1 MKTTK
6 VESLFRK
13 LKDSIPKAETE
24 LCYRNTFEL
33 LIAVILSAQATDISV
48 NKVTPE
54 LFAAFPTPQEMCGA
68 GAEKVLSYIKSIGL
82 APTKSKNIV
91 KTCAQLV
98 ENHATQVP
106 QNREQLEALAGVGRK
121 TANVILN
128 TAFGQPVIAVDTH
141 IFRISNRTGLAP
153 GDTVLQVEENLMK
166 AAPEKWK
173 KDAHHLL
180 ILHGRYVCKSRKP
193 DCEHCAIVKE
203 CEHPDKTFP

>member
-1 MKTTK
+1 MKNTK

-13 LKDSIPKAETE
+13 LSNSIPKAETE
-24 LCYRNTFEL
+24 LFYRNTFEL

-48 NKVTPE
+48 NKVTPK
-54 LFAAFPTPQEMCGA
+54 LFAAFPTPEKMYEA
-68 GAEKVLSYIKSIGL
+68 GAEKVLSYIRSIGL

-91 KTCAQLV
+91 TACAQLI
-98 ENHATQVP
+98 ENHASKVP
-106 QNREQLEALAGVGRK
+106 GSREQLESLAGVGRK

-153 GDTVLQVEENLMK
+153 GNTVLQVEENLMK
-166 AAPEKWK
+166 AVPEKWK

-180 ILHGRYVCKSRKP
+180 ILHGRYVCKSRNP
-193 DCEHCAIVKE
+193 DCECCVIFKE
-203 CEHPDKTFP
+203 CKKTD

>member
-1 MKTTK
+1 MKNTK

-13 LKDSIPKAETE
+13 LSNSIPKAETE
-24 LCYRNTFEL
+24 LFYRNTFEL

-48 NKVTPE
+48 NKVTPK
-54 LFAAFPTPQEMCGA
+54 LFAAFPTPEKMYEA
-68 GAEKVLSYIKSIGL
+68 GAEKVLSYIRSIGL

-91 KTCAQLV
+91 TACAQLI
-98 ENHATQVP
+98 ENHASKVP
-106 QNREQLEALAGVGRK
+106 GSREQLEALAGVGRK

-153 GDTVLQVEENLMK
+153 GNTVLQVEENLMK
-166 AAPEKWK
+166 AVPEKWK

-180 ILHGRYVCKSRKP
+180 ILHGRYVCKSRNP
-193 DCEHCAIVKE
+193 NCECCVIFKE
-203 CEHPDKTFP
+203 CKKTD

>member
-1 MKTTK
+1 MKNTK

-13 LKDSIPKAETE
+13 LSNSIPKAETE
-24 LCYRNTFEL
+24 LFYRNTFEL

-48 NKVTPE
+48 NKVTPK
-54 LFAAFPTPQEMCGA
+54 LFAAFPTPEKMYEA
-68 GAEKVLSYIKSIGL
+68 GAEKVLSYIRSIGL

-91 KTCAQLV
+91 TACAQLI
-98 ENHATQVP
+98 ENHASQVP
-106 QNREQLEALAGVGRK
+106 GSREQLEALAGVGRK

-153 GDTVLQVEENLMK
+153 GNTVLQVEENLMK
-166 AAPEKWK
+166 AVPEKWK

-180 ILHGRYVCKSRKP
+180 ILHGRYVCKSRNP
-193 DCEHCAIVKE
+193 DCECCVIFKE
-203 CEHPDKTFP
+203 CKKTD

>member
-1 MKTTK
+1 MKTIK
-6 VESLFRK
+6 IERFFRK
-13 LKDSIPKAETE
+13 LSDSIPKAETE

-54 LFAAFPTPQEMCGA
+54 LFAAFPTPEEMHEA
-68 GAEKVLSYIKSIGL
+68 GSEKVLSYIRSIGL

-91 KTCAQLV
+91 RTCAQLV
-98 ENHATQVP
+98 ENHAAHVP

-128 TAFGQPVIAVDTH
+128 TAFGHPVIAVDTH

-153 GDTVLQVEENLMK
+153 GNTVLQVEGNLMK
-166 AAPEKWK
+166 AVPEKWK

-193 DCEHCAIVKE
+193 DCEHCVIIQE
-203 CEHPDKTFP
+203 CEHPDKTVP

>member
-6 VESLFRK
+6 VEILFRK

-24 LCYRNTFEL
+24 LFYRNTFEL

-48 NKVTPE
+48 NKVTPK
-54 LFAAFPTPQEMCGA
+54 LFAAFPTPEKMYEA
-68 GAEKVLSYIKSIGL
+68 GAEKVLSYIRSIGL

-91 KTCAQLV
+91 TACAQLI
-98 ENHATQVP
+98 ENHASKVP
-106 QNREQLEALAGVGRK
+106 GSREQLEALAGVGRK

-153 GDTVLQVEENLMK
+153 GNTVLQVEENLMK
-166 AAPEKWK
+166 AVPEKWK

-180 ILHGRYVCKSRKP
+180 ILHGRYVCKSRNP
-193 DCEHCAIVKE
+193 DCECCVIFKE
-203 CEHPDKTFP
+203 CKKTD

>member
-1 MKTTK
+1 MKNTK

-13 LKDSIPKAETE
+13 LSNSIPKAETE
-24 LCYRNTFEL
+24 LFYRNTFEL

-48 NKVTPE
+48 NKVTPK
-54 LFAAFPTPQEMCGA
+54 LFAAFPTPEKMYEA
-68 GAEKVLSYIKSIGL
+68 GAEKVLSYIRSIGL

-91 KTCAQLV
+91 TACAQLI
-98 ENHATQVP
+98 ENHASKVP
-106 QNREQLEALAGVGRK
+106 GSREQLEALAGVGRK

-166 AAPEKWK
+166 AVPEKWK

-180 ILHGRYVCKSRKP
+180 ILHGRYVCKSRNP
-193 DCEHCAIVKE
+193 DCEHCVIFNE
-203 CEHPDKTFP
+203 CGHSNKSVP

>member
-1 MKTTK
+1 MKNTK

-13 LKDSIPKAETE
+13 LSNSIPKAETE
-24 LCYRNTFEL
+24 LFYRNTFEL

-48 NKVTPE
+48 NKVTPK
-54 LFAAFPTPQEMCGA
+54 LFAAFPTPEKMYEA
-68 GAEKVLSYIKSIGL
+68 GAEKVLSYIRSIGL

-91 KTCAQLV
+91 TSCAQLI
-98 ENHATQVP
+98 ENHASKVP
-106 QNREQLEALAGVGRK
+106 GSREQLEALAGVGRK

-153 GDTVLQVEENLMK
+153 GNTVLQVEENLMK
-166 AAPEKWK
+166 AVPEKWK

-180 ILHGRYVCKSRKP
+180 ILHGRYVCKSRNP
-193 DCEHCAIVKE
+193 DCECCVIFKE
-203 CEHPDKTFP
+203 CKKTD

>member
-1 MKTTK
+1 MKNTK

-13 LKDSIPKAETE
+13 LSNSIPKAETE
-24 LCYRNTFEL
+24 LFYRNTFEL

-48 NKVTPE
+48 NKVTPK
-54 LFAAFPTPQEMCGA
+54 LFAAFPTPEKMYEA
-68 GAEKVLSYIKSIGL
+68 GAEKVLSYIRSIGL

-91 KTCAQLV
+91 TACAQLI
-98 ENHATQVP
+98 ENHASKVP
-106 QNREQLEALAGVGRK
+106 GSREQLEALAGVGRK

-153 GDTVLQVEENLMK
+153 GNTVLQVEENLMK
-166 AAPEKWK
+166 AVPEKWK

-180 ILHGRYVCKSRKP
+180 ILHGRYVCKSRNP
-193 DCEHCAIVKE
+193 DCECCVIFKE
-203 CEHPDKTFP
+203 CKKTD

>member
-98 ENHATQVP
+98 ENHAAQVP

-166 AAPEKWK
+166 SVPEKWK

-193 DCEHCAIVKE
+193 DCEDCAIVKE

>member
-1 MKTTK
+1 MKNTK

-13 LKDSIPKAETE
+13 LSNSIPKAETE
-24 LCYRNTFEL
+24 LFYRNTFEL

-48 NKVTPE
+48 NKVTPK
-54 LFAAFPTPQEMCGA
+54 LFAAYPTPEKMYEA
-68 GAEKVLSYIKSIGL
+68 GAEKVLSYIRCIGL

-91 KTCAQLV
+91 TACAQLI
-98 ENHATQVP
+98 ENHASKVP
-106 QNREQLEALAGVGRK
+106 GSREQLEALAGVGRK

-153 GDTVLQVEENLMK
+153 GNTVLQVEENLMK
-166 AAPEKWK
+166 AVPEKWK

-180 ILHGRYVCKSRKP
+180 ILHGRYVCKSRNP
-193 DCEHCAIVKE
+193 DCECCVIFKE
-203 CEHPDKTFP
+203 CKKTA

>member
-1 MKTTK
+1 MKNTK

-13 LKDSIPKAETE
+13 LSNSIPKAETE
-24 LCYRNTFEL
+24 LFYRNTFEL

-48 NKVTPE
+48 NKVTPK
-54 LFAAFPTPQEMCGA
+54 LFAAFRTPEKMYEA
-68 GAEKVLSYIKSIGL
+68 GAEKVLSYIRSIGL

-91 KTCAQLV
+91 TACAQLI
-98 ENHATQVP
+98 ENHASKVP
-106 QNREQLEALAGVGRK
+106 GSREQLEALAGVGRK

-153 GDTVLQVEENLMK
+153 GNTVLQVEENLMK
-166 AAPEKWK
+166 AVPEKWK

-180 ILHGRYVCKSRKP
+180 ILHGRYVCKSRNP
-193 DCEHCAIVKE
+193 DCECCVIFKE
-203 CEHPDKTFP
+203 CKKTD

>member
-1 MKTTK
+1 MKNTK

-13 LKDSIPKAETE
+13 LSNSIPKAETE
-24 LCYRNTFEL
+24 LFYRNTFEL

-48 NKVTPE
+48 NKVTPK
-54 LFAAFPTPQEMCGA
+54 LFAAFPTPEKMYQA
-68 GAEKVLSYIKSIGL
+68 GAEKVLSYIRSIGL

-91 KTCAQLV
+91 TACAQLI
-98 ENHATQVP
+98 ENHASKVP
-106 QNREQLEALAGVGRK
+106 GSREQLEALAGVGRK

-153 GDTVLQVEENLMK
+153 GNTVLQVEENLMK
-166 AAPEKWK
+166 AVPEKWK

-180 ILHGRYVCKSRKP
+180 ILHGRYVCKSRNP
-193 DCEHCAIVKE
+193 DCECCVIFKE
-203 CEHPDKTFP
+203 CKKTD

>member
-1 MKTTK
+1 MKNTK

-13 LKDSIPKAETE
+13 LSNSIPKAETE
-24 LCYRNTFEL
+24 LFYRNTFEL

-48 NKVTPE
+48 NKVTPK
-54 LFAAFPTPQEMCGA
+54 LFAAFPTPEKMYEA
-68 GAEKVLSYIKSIGL
+68 GAEKILSYIRSIGL

-91 KTCAQLV
+91 TACAQLI
-98 ENHATQVP
+98 ENHASKVP
-106 QNREQLEALAGVGRK
+106 GSREQLEALAGVGRK

-153 GDTVLQVEENLMK
+153 GNTVLQVEENLMK
-166 AAPEKWK
+166 AVPEKWK

-180 ILHGRYVCKSRKP
+180 ILHGRYVCKSRNP
-193 DCEHCAIVKE
+193 DCECCVIFKE
-203 CEHPDKTFP
+203 CKKTD

>member
-1 MKTTK
+1 MKNTK

-13 LKDSIPKAETE
+13 LSNSIPKAETE
-24 LCYRNTFEL
+24 LFYRNTFEL

-48 NKVTPE
+48 NKVTPK
-54 LFAAFPTPQEMCGA
+54 LFAAFPTPEKMYEA
-68 GAEKVLSYIKSIGL
+68 GAEKVLSYIRSIGL

-91 KTCAQLV
+91 TACAQLI
-98 ENHATQVP
+98 ENHASKVP
-106 QNREQLEALAGVGRK
+106 GSREQLEALAGVGRK

-153 GDTVLQVEENLMK
+153 GNTVLQVEENLMK
-166 AAPEKWK
+166 AVPEKWK

-203 CEHPDKTFP
+203 CENPDKTFP

>member
-1 MKTTK
+1 METTK
-6 VESLFRK
+6 IESFFRK
-13 LKDSIPKAETE
+13 LNDSIPKAETE

-48 NKVTPE
+48 NKVTPK
-54 LFAAFPTPQEMCGA
+54 LFDAFATPEEMLEA
-68 GAEKVLSYIKSIGL
+68 GSEKVLSYIRSIGL

-91 KTCAQLV
+91 RTCSQLV
-98 ENHATQVP
+98 EKHEAQVP

-128 TAFGQPVIAVDTH
+128 TAFGQAVIAVDTH

-153 GDTVLQVEENLMK
+153 GDTVLQVEENLMR
-166 AAPEKWK
+166 AVPEKWK

-193 DCEHCAIVKE
+193 DCGHCVIVQE
-203 CEHPDKTFP
+203 CEHADKTLS

>member
-1 MKTTK
+1 MKNTK

-13 LKDSIPKAETE
+13 LSNSIPKAETE
-24 LCYRNTFEL
+24 LFYRNTFEL

-48 NKVTPE
+48 NKVTPK
-54 LFAAFPTPQEMCGA
+54 LFAAFPTPEKMCEA
-68 GAEKVLSYIKSIGL
+68 GAEKVLSYIRSIGL

-91 KTCAQLV
+91 TACAQLI
-98 ENHATQVP
+98 ENHASKVP
-106 QNREQLEALAGVGRK
+106 GSREQLEALAGVGRK

-153 GDTVLQVEENLMK
+153 GNTVLQVEENLMK
-166 AAPEKWK
+166 AVPEKWK

-180 ILHGRYVCKSRKP
+180 ILHGRYVCKSRNP
-193 DCEHCAIVKE
+193 DCECCVIFKE
-203 CEHPDKTFP
+203 CKKTD

>member
-1 MKTTK
+1 MKNTN

-13 LKDSIPKAETE
+13 LSNSIPKAETE
-24 LCYRNTFEL
+24 LLYRNTFEL

-48 NKVTPE
+48 NKVTPN
-54 LFAAFPTPQEMCGA
+54 LFAAFPTPEKMYEA
-68 GAEKVLSYIKSIGL
+68 GAEKVLSYIRSIGL

-91 KTCAQLV
+91 TACAQLI
-98 ENHATQVP
+98 ENHSSKVP
-106 QNREQLEALAGVGRK
+106 GSREQLEALAGVGRK

-153 GDTVLQVEENLMK
+153 GNTVLQVEENLMK
-166 AAPEKWK
+166 AVPEKWK

-180 ILHGRYVCKSRKP
+180 ILHGRYVCKSRNP
-193 DCEHCAIVKE
+193 DCECCVIFKE
-203 CEHPDKTFP
+203 CKKTD

>member
-1 MKTTK
+1 MKNTK

-13 LKDSIPKAETE
+13 LSNSIPKAETE
-24 LCYRNTFEL
+24 LFYRNTFEL

-48 NKVTPE
+48 NKVTPK
-54 LFAAFPTPQEMCGA
+54 LFAAFPTPEKMYEA
-68 GAEKVLSYIKSIGL
+68 GAEKVLSYIRSIGL

-91 KTCAQLV
+91 TACAQLI
-98 ENHATQVP
+98 ENHASKVP
-106 QNREQLEALAGVGRK
+106 GSREQLEALAGVGRK

-153 GDTVLQVEENLMK
+153 GNTVLQVEENLMK
-166 AAPEKWK
+166 AVPEKWK

-180 ILHGRYVCKSRKP
+180 ILHGRYVCKSRNP
-193 DCEHCAIVKE
+193 DCECCVIFKE
-203 CEHPDKTFP
+203 CKTTD

>member
-1 MKTTK
+1 MKNTK

-13 LKDSIPKAETE
+13 LSNSIPKAETE
-24 LCYRNTFEL
+24 LFYRNTFEL

-48 NKVTPE
+48 NKVTPK
-54 LFAAFPTPQEMCGA
+54 LFAAFPTPEKMYEA
-68 GAEKVLSYIKSIGL
+68 GAEKVLSYIRSIGL

-91 KTCAQLV
+91 TACAQLI
-98 ENHATQVP
+98 ENHASKVP
-106 QNREQLEALAGVGRK
+106 GSREQLEALTGVGRK

-153 GDTVLQVEENLMK
+153 GNTVLQVEENLMK
-166 AAPEKWK
+166 AVPEKWK

-180 ILHGRYVCKSRKP
+180 ILHGRYVCKSRNP
-193 DCEHCAIVKE
+193 DCECCVIFKE
-203 CEHPDKTFP
+203 CKKTD

>member
-1 MKTTK
+1 MKNTK

-13 LKDSIPKAETE
+13 LSNSIPKAETE
-24 LCYRNTFEL
+24 LFYRNTFEL

-48 NKVTPE
+48 NKVTPK
-54 LFAAFPTPQEMCGA
+54 LFAAFPTPEKMYEA
-68 GAEKVLSYIKSIGL
+68 GAEKVLSYIRSIGL

-91 KTCAQLV
+91 TACAQLI
-98 ENHATQVP
+98 ENHASKVP
-106 QNREQLEALAGVGRK
+106 GSREQLEALAGVGRK

-153 GDTVLQVEENLMK
+153 GNTVLQVEENLMK
-166 AAPEKWK
+166 AVPEKWK

-180 ILHGRYVCKSRKP
+180 ILHGRYVCKSRNP
-193 DCEHCAIVKE
+193 DCEHCVIVNE
-203 CEHPDKTFP
+203 CENSDKTVP

>member
-1 MKTTK
+1 MKNTK

-13 LKDSIPKAETE
+13 LSNSIPKAETE
-24 LCYRNTFEL
+24 LFYRNTFEL

-48 NKVTPE
+48 NKVTPK
-54 LFAAFPTPQEMCGA
+54 LFAAFPTPEKMYEA
-68 GAEKVLSYIKSIGL
+68 GAEKVLSYIRSIGL

-91 KTCAQLV
+91 TACAQLI
-98 ENHATQVP
+98 ENHASKVP
-106 QNREQLEALAGVGRK
+106 GSREQLEALAGVGRK

-166 AAPEKWK
+166 AVPEKWK

-180 ILHGRYVCKSRKP
+180 ILHGRYVCKSRNP
-193 DCEHCAIVKE
+193 DCECCVIFKE
-203 CEHPDKTFP
+203 CKKTD

>member
-1 MKTTK
+1 MKNTK

-13 LKDSIPKAETE
+13 LSNSIPKAETE
-24 LCYRNTFEL
+24 LFYRNTFEL

-48 NKVTPE
+48 NKVTPK
-54 LFAAFPTPQEMCGA
+54 LFAAFPTPEKMYEA
-68 GAEKVLSYIKSIGL
+68 GAEKVLSYIRSIGL

-91 KTCAQLV
+91 TACTQLI
-98 ENHATQVP
+98 ENHASKVP
-106 QNREQLEALAGVGRK
+106 GSREQLEALAGVGRK

-153 GDTVLQVEENLMK
+153 GNTVLQVEENLMK
-166 AAPEKWK
+166 AVPEKWK

-180 ILHGRYVCKSRKP
+180 ILHGRYVCKSRNP
-193 DCEHCAIVKE
+193 DCECCVIFKE
-203 CEHPDKTFP
+203 CKKTD

>member
-1 MKTTK
+1 MKNTK

-13 LKDSIPKAETE
+13 LSNSIPKAETE
-24 LCYRNTFEL
+24 LFYRNTFEL

-48 NKVTPE
+48 NKVTPK
-54 LFAAFPTPQEMCGA
+54 LFAAFPTPEKMYEA
-68 GAEKVLSYIKSIGL
+68 GAEKVLSYIRSIGL

-91 KTCAQLV
+91 TACAQLI
-98 ENHATQVP
+98 ENHASKVP
-106 QNREQLEALAGVGRK
+106 GSREQLEALAGVGRK

-153 GDTVLQVEENLMK
+153 GNTVLQVEENLMK
-166 AAPEKWK
+166 AVPEKWK

-180 ILHGRYVCKSRKP
+180 ILHGRYVCKSRNP
-193 DCEHCAIVKE
+193 DCERCVIFKE
-203 CEHPDKTFP
+203 CKKTD

>member
-1 MKTTK
+1 MKNTN

-13 LKDSIPKAETE
+13 LSNSIPKAKTE
-24 LCYRNTFEL
+24 LLYRNTFEL

-48 NKVTPE
+48 NKVTPK
-54 LFAAFPTPQEMCGA
+54 LFAAFPTPEKMYEA
-68 GAEKVLSYIKSIGL
+68 GAEKVLSYIRSIGL

-91 KTCAQLV
+91 TACAQLI
-98 ENHATQVP
+98 ENHASKVP
-106 QNREQLEALAGVGRK
+106 GSREQLEALAGVGRK

-153 GDTVLQVEENLMK
+153 GNTVLQVEENLMK
-166 AAPEKWK
+166 AVPEKWK

-180 ILHGRYVCKSRKP
+180 ILHGRYVCKSRNP
-193 DCEHCAIVKE
+193 DCECCVIFKE
-203 CEHPDKTFP
+203 CKKTD

>member
-1 MKTTK
+1 MKNTN

-13 LKDSIPKAETE
+13 LSNSIPKAETE
-24 LCYRNTFEL
+24 LLYRNTFEL

-48 NKVTPE
+48 NKVTPK
-54 LFAAFPTPQEMCGA
+54 LFAAFPTPEKMYEA
-68 GAEKVLSYIKSIGL
+68 GAEKVLSYIRSIGL

-91 KTCAQLV
+91 TACAQLI
-98 ENHATQVP
+98 ENHASKVP
-106 QNREQLEALAGVGRK
+106 GSREQLEALAGVGRK

-153 GDTVLQVEENLMK
+153 GNTVLQVEENLMK
-166 AAPEKWK
+166 AVPEKWK

-180 ILHGRYVCKSRKP
+180 ILHGRYVCKSRNP
-193 DCEHCAIVKE
+193 DCECCVIFKE
-203 CEHPDKTFP
+203 CKKTD

>member
-1 MKTTK
+1 MKNTK

-13 LKDSIPKAETE
+13 LSNSIPKAETE
-24 LCYRNTFEL
+24 LFYRNTFEL

-48 NKVTPE
+48 NKVTPK
-54 LFAAFPTPQEMCGA
+54 LFAAFPTPEEMYEA
-68 GAEKVLSYIKSIGL
+68 GAEKVLSYIRSIGL

-91 KTCAQLV
+91 TSCAQLI
-98 ENHATQVP
+98 ENHASKVP
-106 QNREQLEALAGVGRK
+106 GSREQLEALAGVGRK

-153 GDTVLQVEENLMK
+153 GNTVLQVEENLMK
-166 AAPEKWK
+166 AVPEKWK

-180 ILHGRYVCKSRKP
+180 ILHGRYVCKSRNP
-193 DCEHCAIVKE
+193 DCECCVIFKE
-203 CEHPDKTFP
+203 CKKTD

>member
-1 MKTTK
+1 MKKTK

-13 LKDSIPKAETE
+13 LSNSIPKAETE
-24 LCYRNTFEL
+24 LFYRNTFEL

-48 NKVTPE
+48 NKVTPK
-54 LFAAFPTPQEMCGA
+54 LFAAFPTPEKMYEA
-68 GAEKVLSYIKSIGL
+68 GAEKVLSYIRSIGL

-91 KTCAQLV
+91 TACAQLI
-98 ENHATQVP
+98 ENHASKVP
-106 QNREQLEALAGVGRK
+106 GSREQLEALAGVGRK

-153 GDTVLQVEENLMK
+153 GNTVLQVEENLMK
-166 AAPEKWK
+166 AVPEKWK

-180 ILHGRYVCKSRKP
+180 ILHGRYVCKSRNP
-193 DCEHCAIVKE
+193 DCECCVIFKE
-203 CEHPDKTFP
+203 CKKTD